1 MTSYMFP
8 GQGSQIKGMGED
20 LFDKYPE
27 LTRQASDILGY
38 SIKQLCLEDKQRQLN
53 LTQFTQPALYVV
65 NALSYINKLEETG
78 NKPDFVAGHSLG
90 EYNALLAS
98 EAITFEGGLM
108 LVKKRGEL
116 MSQAPKGAMAAVIGF
131 SEEQVVE
138 VLRRY
143 KLETIDIANVN
154 SPIQTVLSGIESDIS
169 RAEEVFEDTEASFV
183 PLNTSGAFHSRYMA
197 YAREEFA
204 EYLKNFDFAAP
215 KIPVIANVT
224 AKPYIH
230 GELPERLAEQ
240 ITGTVKW
247 TRSMQYLLDQGETE
261 FEELGV
267 EGVLTKLI
275 TLIREDYTPK
285 ILARVVSLAERSNT
299 EPAQAQKE
307 HQRSVESSQEL
318 IDRWNKRYPIG
329 TQVKVLGYPETFE
342 TRSKGVLLFGHRAAI
357 YMKGYPGYFA
367 LQETTPVNP

>member
-27 LTRQASDILGY
+27 LTRKASDILGY

-53 LTQFTQPALYVV
+53 LTQFTQPAIYVV
-65 NALSYINKLEETG
+65 NALSYRNKLEETG
-78 NKPDFVAGHSLG
+78 KKPDFVVGHSLG
-90 EYNALLAS
+90 EYNALQVS
-98 EAITFEGGLM
+98 DAITLEDGLM

-131 SEEQVVE
+131 SEEQVAE

-143 KLETIDIANVN
+143 ELETIDIANVN
-154 SPIQTVLSGIESDIS
+154 SPIQTVLSGIESDIR
-169 RAEEVFEDTEASFV
+169 RAEEFFEDTEANFI

-197 YAREEFA
+197 DARDEFA
-204 EYLKNFDFAAP
+204 EFMKNFTFAAP
-215 KIPVIANVT
+215 NIPVIANVT
-224 AKPYIH
+224 AIPYIH
-230 GELPERLAEQ
+230 GELPDRLAEQ

-267 EGVLTKLI
+267 GGVLNKLI

-285 ILARVVSLAERSNT
+285 ISARVASFSERSNT
-299 EPAQAQKE
+299 ETAQVQKK
-307 HQRSVESSQEL
+307 HIRSVESSQEL
-318 IDRWNKRYPIG
+318 IDRWNKQYPIG
-329 TQVKVLGYPETFE
+329 TQVKVLGYPEAFE
-342 TRSKGVLLFGHRAAI
+342 TRSESVLLFGHRAAI
-357 YMKGYPGYFA
+357 YMKGYLGYFA
-367 LQETTPVNP
+367 LDETTPINP